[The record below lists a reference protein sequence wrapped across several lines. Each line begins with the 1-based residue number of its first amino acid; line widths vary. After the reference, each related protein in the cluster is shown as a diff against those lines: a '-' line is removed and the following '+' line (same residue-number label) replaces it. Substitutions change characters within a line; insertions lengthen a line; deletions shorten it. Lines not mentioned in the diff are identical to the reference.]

1 MAIEKTIFTGTNQ
14 DTNRPEV
21 YAWLAAN
28 ATEYF
33 DEITHDESAKTIT
46 CKIGGQT
53 AMVLAFDSGTSN
65 VITLY
70 LKNGVTQ
77 KNYKKNEWF
86 EFAVKTSKGIYLK
99 MKSGL
104 VDLFVTRDNNGSTA
118 FVGLFTGANA
128 SSVMP
133 VCASFENSASFWG
146 EFSIFNTSASNAG
159 FIKGNSMTAMV
170 NMPCWGQV
178 YLPDLYFVP
187 FTENVGLNGR
197 ITHGGEEYY
206 YDGIFALKE

>member
-1 MAIEKTIFTGTNQ
+1 MAIEKTIFTGTSQ

-28 ATEYF
+28 AAEYF

-53 AMVLAFDSGTSN
+53 AILLTFDSGTSS

-70 LKNGVTQ
+70 LKNGTLK

-99 MKSGL
+99 MKSSL
-104 VDLFVTRDNNGSTA
+104 VDLFVTRDNNGSVA
-118 FVGLFTGANA
+118 FAALLTDTNT
-128 SSVMP
+128 SSVIP
-133 VCASFENSASFWG
+133 LCASFESSASFWN
-146 EFSIFNTSASNAG
+146 EFPLMSSLSSATCV
-159 FIKGNSMTAMV
+159 KGSSLTALV
-170 NMPCWGQV
+170 NMPCWGGV

-197 ITHGGEEYY
+197 ITSGGEVYY